1 MWKEQPDR
9 HRRAVRS
16 PVEETAL
23 VAPASATHRAG
34 TLASPNITLFRCVNC
49 SRPRTTPAS
58 ADGRTSQPEP
68 RGPVPVHEIALP
80 CVGKLQ
86 PEQLL
91 KAFEAGADA
100 VCVMTCA
107 ADNCRYLEGSQRAE
121 RRVEYV
127 RKLLDEIGL
136 GGERLIVLHAA
147 APALPTSGNGT
158 DPQPH
163 GRVPDSQTAVPE
175 MMMAGLGAL
184 RPSPLRRREAAG

>member
-1 MWKEQPDR
+1 M
-9 HRRAVRS
+9 
-16 PVEETAL
+16 
-23 VAPASATHRAG
+23 
-34 TLASPNITLFRCVNC
+34 
-49 SRPRTTPAS
+49 
-58 ADGRTSQPEP
+58 
-68 RGPVPVHEIALP
+68 HEIALP

-107 ADNCRYLEGSQRAE
+107 TDNCRYLEGSQRAE

-127 RKLLDEIGL
+127 RRLLDEIGL